1 MRSRS
6 SNPEID
12 KLILLISKL
21 PGFGPKSAS
30 RAALHLL
37 KKKEQL
43 MIPLAEALLSSSE
56 KIITCEVCG
65 NIDLHSPC
73 SICNDE
79 KRSKKQICVV
89 ENIADL
95 WALEKAEV
103 FNGMYHILG
112 GN

>member
-73 SICNDE
+73 NICNDD

-95 WALEKAEV
+95 WLSLI
-103 FNGMYHILG
+103 HI
-112 GN
+112 

>member
-37 KKKEQL
+37 KKKDKFNPVPSAGSSPD
-43 MIPLAEALLSSSE
+43 PLSFFFSRQTQTVFFPATQTQTQNFLF
-56 KIITCEVCG
+56 
-65 NIDLHSPC
+65 
-73 SICNDE
+73 
-79 KRSKKQICVV
+79 
-89 ENIADL
+89 
-95 WALEKAEV
+95 KACA
-103 FNGMYHILG
+103 FFQGLK
-112 GN
+112 